1 MALLTNILTK
11 FLGNKSERDIKV
23 ISPILVQIK
32 AEYENIVELSNDDL
46 RSKTI
51 DIRQDTLNHIKEENE
66 KVANLKAKAVLSDVP
81 KESFCISAGNLLP
94 FSLSNSI

>member
-66 KVANLKAKAVLSDVP
+66 KVANLKAKAESD
-81 KESFCISAGNLLP
+81 EID
-94 FSLSNSI
+94 I